1 MMSKMATMLT
11 QIVDHDST
19 NAVTVNPNQ
28 EDQTV
33 TQDGTTI
40 FGDNIVDL
48 DEGNVDVP
56 LAIGINVGVDEELP
70 TPPSSN

>member
-11 QIVDHDST
+11 QIVDHDSMNT
-19 NAVTVNPNQ
+19 VTVNPNQ
-28 EDQTV
+28 KDQTV
-33 TQDGTTI
+33 TQDDTTI

-56 LAIGINVGVDEELP
+56 LAI
-70 TPPSSN
+70 

>member
-11 QIVDHDST
+11 QIVDHGST
-19 NAVTVNPNQ
+19 NTVTVNPNQ
-28 EDQTV
+28 KDQTV
-33 TQDGTTI
+33 TQDDTTI

-56 LAIGINVGVDEELP
+56 LAI
-70 TPPSSN
+70 

>member
-19 NAVTVNPNQ
+19 NTVTVNPNQ
-28 EDQTV
+28 KDQTV
-33 TQDGTTI
+33 TQDDTTI

-56 LAIGINVGVDEELP
+56 LAI
-70 TPPSSN
+70 